1 MKTIKAGCPL
11 VLALAGLL
19 APAYASAAPP
29 ASQSP
34 AAAAPA
40 AKAQAAAPKP
50 TAPAAVAPS
59 AIPDKTDV
67 IVVTLTNPLAAR
79 RPAETIALALADLVK
94 VVPGLELKRLQVVDT
109 KGKLVLSQLVD
120 LDGDET
126 PDQVVFQTDLAPNE
140 SKSFKLRVG
149 ERVSAVEA
157 DYKAYGR
164 FVRERHD
171 DFAWENDLIAHRM
184 YGPDL
189 ETCKKEP
196 LTTSGV
202 DVWVKRVPKL
212 VVNEW
217 YMTDNY
223 HQDHGEGADFYA
235 VGKSRGCGGLGIWS
249 GGKLQVSKNFAGT
262 RVLANGPIRLMF
274 ELTYAAWGTA
284 RVTET
289 KRVTLDAGAHFNK
302 FESTFKGG
310 KGALSFAVGIA
321 KHPGG
326 VVDVDDKASW
336 MRVWEPLNEGKS
348 GNLGTA
354 IVLPTGAKVEA
365 QQTDL
370 DFLLVT
376 PAPKSGPLTYYVG
389 TSWDRTSAAGG
400 AASWTKEVQLL
411 SSRIANPVQ
420 VKLAP
425 NAAPPALPAGSP
437 SK

>member
-1 MKTIKAGCPL
+1 MKTTSCL
-11 VLALAGLL
+11 FLFALAGLL
-19 APAYASAAPP
+19 APASASAAP

-34 AAAAPA
+34 AAATPA
-40 AKAQAAAPKP
+40 AQAAA
-50 TAPAAVAPS
+50 
-59 AIPDKTDV
+59 AIADRTDV
-67 IVVTLTNPLAAR
+67 VVVTLTNPLAVK
-79 RPAETIALALADLVK
+79 RPAETIALASADLVK
-94 VVPGLELKRLQVVDT
+94 LVPGLDLKKLQVVDA

-120 LDGDET
+120 SDGDET
-126 PDQVVFQTDLAPNE
+126 PDQIVFQTDLGPSE
-140 SKSFKLRVG
+140 SKALKLRVG
-149 ERVSAVEA
+149 ERASAVEA

-196 LTTSGV
+196 FTSSGV

-223 HQDHGEGADFYA
+223 HQDHGEGADFYG

-249 GGKLQVSKNFAGT
+249 GGKLQVSKNFTGT
-262 RVLANGPIRLMF
+262 RVLANGPIRLVF

-284 RVTET
+284 RVAET
-289 KRVTLDAGAHFNK
+289 KRVTLDAGSHFNK

-310 KGALSFAVGIA
+310 KGSLSFAIGIA

-326 VVDVDDKASW
+326 VVEIDDKAPW

-354 IVLPTGAKVEA
+354 IVLPMGAKVEA

-400 AASWTKEVQLL
+400 AANWTKEAQLL
-411 SSRIANPVQ
+411 SSRITNPVQ
-420 VKLAP
+420 IKLAA
-425 NAAPPALPAGSP
+425 NAAPTPPAAGP

>member
-1 MKTIKAGCPL
+1 MKTTSCL
-11 VLALAGLL
+11 FLFALAGLL
-19 APAYASAAPP
+19 APASASAAP

-34 AAAAPA
+34 AAATPA
-40 AKAQAAAPKP
+40 AQAAA
-50 TAPAAVAPS
+50 
-59 AIPDKTDV
+59 AIADRTDV
-67 IVVTLTNPLAAR
+67 VVVTLTNPLAVK
-79 RPAETIALALADLVK
+79 RPAETIALASADLVK
-94 VVPGLELKRLQVVDT
+94 LVPGLDLKKLQVVDA

-120 LDGDET
+120 SDGDET
-126 PDQVVFQTDLAPNE
+126 PDQIVFQTDLGPSE
-140 SKSFKLRVG
+140 SKALKLRVG
-149 ERVSAVEA
+149 ERASAVEA

-189 ETCKKEP
+189 ETCKMEP
-196 LTTSGV
+196 LTSSGV

-223 HQDHGEGADFYA
+223 HQDHGEGADFYG

-249 GGKLQVSKNFAGT
+249 GGKLQVSKNFTGT
-262 RVLANGPIRLMF
+262 RVLANGPIRLVF

-284 RVTET
+284 RVAET
-289 KRVTLDAGAHFNK
+289 KRVTLDAGSHFNK

-310 KGALSFAVGIA
+310 KGSLSFAIGIA

-326 VVDVDDKASW
+326 VVEIDDKAPW

-354 IVLPTGAKVEA
+354 IVLPMGAKVEA

-400 AASWTKEVQLL
+400 AANWTKEAQLL
-411 SSRIANPVQ
+411 SSRITNPVQ
-420 VKLAP
+420 IKLAA
-425 NAAPPALPAGSP
+425 NAAPTPPAAGP